1 MIDTSQSCQDTL
13 VQEFLNETASIL
25 FTGETF
31 FRKVNIHII
40 ECDDQVQNDVVITDT
55 RQMEEYAKH
64 FTVKGGFG
72 TDFRPAFQYVEQL
85 RRTHVLK
92 SLRGLLYFTD
102 GFGIYPKKKPDYDT
116 AFVFWK
122 DEELDDTKVPSWAL
136 KLYI

>member
-1 MIDTSQSCQDTL
+1 M
-13 VQEFLNETASIL
+13 
-25 FTGETF
+25 
-31 FRKVNIHII
+31 
-40 ECDDQVQNDVVITDT
+40 
-55 RQMEEYAKH
+55 
-64 FTVKGGFG
+64 
-72 TDFRPAFQYVEQL
+72 
-85 RRTHVLK
+85 K